1 MANRRV
7 FHTKSSVAT
16 IPQFDLWGLPPTQV
30 SVEEDVVT
38 EYYPVAPVSDNS
50 PLEFVFKTGVDEYLN
65 FNEMYLYLK
74 CQAKLVK
81 GSANL
86 SNTDWENVKPV
97 QYLLHSMFNK
107 VDVTIGGK
115 VITQSPQLYHYKSY
129 LEALL
134 SFSDDAKKSYMSASL
149 WTKEEIDRTNT
160 IKPVQANI
168 THAEGKEFEMMGRLH
183 LDFTYTGKFL
193 IGGVDVRIKLN
204 REDPKF
210 FINTD
215 DYAKKPEIMIKE
227 AVLVVHKSKAT
238 RMLLEG
244 HQAAHAI
251 APCVYPITRSEMTF
265 KTILSGS
272 QDAPL
277 DNILIGEMPRRMFVM
292 LVPSAAFN
300 GDYGKNPFQ
309 FKNYNVTQMA
319 TFIDGTQYP
328 KQAYAPNF
336 DANMYTKVYMGL
348 YQALNQN
355 LTDSH
360 AQISYEEFKTKN
372 NTIFAFNFS
381 PDLSDGP
388 GMAGH
393 VSPKQEG
400 SLRLYIRFKN
410 ALTEAINVLMYM
422 EFDSYIEIHQNRA
435 VTTSYN

>member
-74 CQAKLVK
+74 CQAKLHK
-81 GSANL
+81 GTGNL
-86 SNTDWENVKPV
+86 SFTDWDKVKPV

-115 VITQSPQLYHYKSY
+115 VVTQSPQLYHYKSY

-149 WTKEEIDRTNT
+149 WTKQDKDRTKV
-160 IKPVQANI
+160 IKAATPTDEN
-168 THAEGKEFEMMGRLH
+168 GKEFEMMGRLH

-193 IGGVDVRIKLN
+193 IGGVEVRIKLN

-210 FINTD
+210 FINTED
-215 DYAKKPEIMIKE
+215 PSKKPEIIIKE

-244 HQAAHAI
+244 HQAAHAV

-265 KTILSGS
+265 KTILNGS

-292 LVPSAAFN
+292 LVSATAFN
-300 GDYGKNPFQ
+300 GNYGKDPYKFDH
-309 FKNYNVTQMA
+309 YNVSQMSA
-319 TFIDGTQYP
+319 FIDGTQYP

-336 DANMYTKVYMGL
+336 DADMYTKVYMGL

-360 AQISYEEFKTKN
+360 AQISYEEFKN
-372 NTIFAFNFS
+372 NNSIFAFNFS

-400 SLRLYIRFKN
+400 TLRLYIRFKN
-410 ALTEAINVLMYM
+410 ALPEAINVLMYM